1 MHVSMERT
9 VWGPSGVTRLTVNI
23 CGDARGATTREAAS
37 LETPEKASVEEARR
51 YIIFRRR
58 RRPRSWKSPD
68 DGLRAKTADG
78 DFKVKFPLR
87 KMPRLSTPLA
97 EFSVARPH
105 PRSLEC
111 VSTASEKHGLA
122 QT

>member
-51 YIIFRRR
+51 YII
-58 RRPRSWKSPD
+58 
-68 DGLRAKTADG
+68 LDG
-78 DFKVKFPLR
+78 DGGRDGDSRFPMTSR
-87 KMPRLSTPLA
+87 TGA
-97 EFSVARPH
+97 D
-105 PRSLEC
+105 
-111 VSTASEKHGLA
+111 
-122 QT
+122 